1 MDLRHIRYFLAVAEE
16 RNFTRAAERIGIGQP
31 PLSTQI
37 RDLEEEIGARLFYRL
52 PHGAELTDAGKAFH
66 DLVRTLPDRVSEA
79 AEAAR
84 RAARGETGQLRLGFT
99 GTAALNPITTGTI
112 RAFRRSYPGVDLRVQ
127 EQNSMVLLDQIRSGD
142 LDIAIIRANGGDA
155 PDLKLDLLY
164 AEPLIAALPDTTAEG
179 LCPAETPLSLPLLRD
194 HPIILTPPT
203 VGESLRKAA
212 LDACTGAGFTAT
224 LGQPAPQIA
233 SILSLVAAEL
243 GFSLVPASV
252 EQLRVAGVRY
262 RRLTAPEPTIGL
274 AVVIPAHNPA
284 VTAAT
289 FRRIALETARITPEA
304 ARSDRQGP

>member
-1 MDLRHIRYFLAVAEE
+1 MAVDLRHIRYFLAVAEE
-16 RNFTRAAERIGIGQP
+16 RNFTRAAERMGIGQP

-52 PHGAELTDAGKAFH
+52 PHGADLTDAGKAFH
-66 DLVRTLPDRVSEA
+66 DLVRTLPDRVAEA
-79 AEAAR
+79 TEAAR

-112 RAFRRSYPGVDLRVQ
+112 RTYRRACPGVDLRVQ

-164 AEPLIAALPDTTAEG
+164 AEPLVAALPDTTPTEG
-179 LCPAETPLSLPLLRD
+179 EDGPLDLTSLRD
-194 HPIILTPPT
+194 QPIILTPPT

-212 LDACTGAGFTAT
+212 LDACAAAGFTAS

-252 EQLRVAGVRY
+252 EQLRVSGVRY

-284 VTAAT
+284 VTAIT
-289 FRRIALETARITPEA
+289 FRRIALDTARA
-304 ARSDRQGP
+304 QAC

>member
-37 RDLEEEIGARLFYRL
+37 RDLEDEIGARLFYRL

-66 DLVRTLPDRVSEA
+66 DLVRTLPSRVNEA

-84 RAARGETGQLRLGFT
+84 RAARGETGQLRLGVT

-112 RAFRRSYPGVDLRVQ
+112 RAFRRCYPGVDLRVQ

-164 AEPLIAALPDTTAEG
+164 AEPLIAALPDTTAEA
-179 LCPAETPLSLPLLRD
+179 LCPEDSPLILPVLRD

-212 LDACTGAGFTAT
+212 LDACTTAGFTVT

-252 EQLRVAGVRY
+252 EQLRVSGVRY

-274 AVVIPAHNPA
+274 AVVIPAQNPA
-284 VTAAT
+284 VSAAT
-289 FRRIALETARITPEA
+289 FRRIALETARQ
-304 ARSDRQGP
+304 D